1 MEQEREGEQQER
13 EEEQEEEREEVIE
26 ARRRQGWRLR
36 FLRPARGRRRLE
48 TRWGQLPTVADTPPE
63 ARPVVSPGYYYYHYY
78 FFFLSTYSLNL
89 TTTTTIT
96 TTITITVNFYLLIF

>member
-1 MEQEREGEQQER
+1 MGVEQEGEGEQQER

-78 FFFLSTYSLNL
+78 FFF
-89 TTTTTIT
+89 I
-96 TTITITVNFYLLIF
+96 YLFSESHHHHYHHHYHYYYYYYYYC